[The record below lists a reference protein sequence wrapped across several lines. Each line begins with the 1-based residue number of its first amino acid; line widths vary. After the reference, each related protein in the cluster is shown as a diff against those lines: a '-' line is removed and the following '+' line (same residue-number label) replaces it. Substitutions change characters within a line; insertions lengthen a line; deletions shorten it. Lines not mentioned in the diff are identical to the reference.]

1 VFVEWHDAKAASNFK
16 KHGVTFDEAATVLL
30 DPLAITFADDH
41 ASEDRS
47 ITVGHSA
54 AARVLV
60 VVTTERA
67 NDRIRIISAR
77 RATPKERRDY
87 EEAI

>member
-1 VFVEWHDAKAASNFK
+1 MLVEWHDAKAASNVK

-47 ITVGHSA
+47 
-54 AARVLV
+54 
-60 VVTTERA
+60 
-67 NDRIRIISAR
+67 
-77 RATPKERRDY
+77 KERRVY